1 MKLFLSSLLFCLPL
15 LVAAQ
20 INYWQG
26 GLFLGGAGFS
36 GDVNPQATPDLSEV
50 SLAVGFIGK
59 VDVTPKIGFRGS
71 ITYANLVGDD
81 ANYPIRVDRG
91 FRFNTTLIELAGVAE
106 WEPFASN
113 RYYANARG
121 GVEMDRI
128 VSPYLFAGVGL
139 GFANLNTDFSQ
150 YEGNNPLIEQGIR
163 EDRSKGSSQT
173 AFVLPLGGGIKFDLS
188 NRLTIGI
195 EFSGRLSFSDDLDGI
210 SASANPDNDD
220 VYFFSGLNTYY
231 RFFN

>member
-1 MKLFLSSLLFCLPL
+1 MKLFLSSLFFCLPL

-20 INYWQG
+20 TNYWQG

-50 SLAVGFIGK
+50 SLAVGLIAK

-81 ANYPIRVDRG
+81 ANYPIRMGRG
-91 FRFNTTLIELAGVAE
+91 FRFSTTLIELAGVAE

-163 EDRSKGSSQT
+163 EDRSKGSSKT

-220 VYFFSGLNTYY
+220 VYLFSGLNTYY